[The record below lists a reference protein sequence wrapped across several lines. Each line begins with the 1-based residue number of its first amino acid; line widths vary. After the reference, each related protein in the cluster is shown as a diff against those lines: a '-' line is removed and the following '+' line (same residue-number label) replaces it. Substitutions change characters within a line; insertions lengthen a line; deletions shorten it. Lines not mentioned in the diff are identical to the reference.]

1 MPAQQTGRPSYATGR
16 YDFMAHLDHLAKVLP
31 GKRLSNGALHAKCRP
46 GMDHITY
53 KQFMLQLRGRIYYHP
68 NLPELLEAH
77 IRLATFGIAHAH
89 WLDLKR
95 FMDALPEPGS
105 LDSAPEQL
113 RALLDQSHKNAPMLT
128 LDMVP
133 VNGLR
138 QIGEDD
144 PRVSNLRPGPH
155 EIRYRT
161 GAPNGTAIHL
171 LLLEYSEARRQWL
184 CANRVKGVSLS
195 IDRPLGAAGAV
206 PVHIMSS
213 PGCFSLFALAATSP
227 FSDETAALI
236 ESPAI
241 GADGVLGDEMT
252 AAILKNLANERPDAP
267 RVGRFRYRVA

>member
-1 MPAQQTGRPSYATGR
+1 MPSQQTGRPSYGTGR

-31 GKRLSNGALHAKCRP
+31 RKRLSNNALHEKCGP

-53 KQFMLQLRGRIYYHP
+53 KQFMLQLRGRIDYHP
-68 NLPELLEAH
+68 SLPELLEAH
-77 IRLATFGIAHAH
+77 IRLATFGITRAH
-89 WLDLKR
+89 WLHLKR

-105 LDSAPEQL
+105 VDSAPEQL
-113 RALLDQSHKNAPMLT
+113 QALLEQSHRNAPMLT
-128 LDMVP
+128 LDIVP
-133 VNGLR
+133 VDGLR

-144 PRVSNLRPGPH
+144 PSVGLLRAGPH

-161 GAPNGTAIHL
+161 GAPNGTTVHL
-171 LLLEYSEARRQWL
+171 LLLEYNEARRQWL
-184 CANRVKGVSLS
+184 CANRVKGVGLS

-213 PGCFSLFALAATSP
+213 PGCFSLFALAAMSP
-227 FSDETAALI
+227 FSDDTAALI

-241 GADGVLGDEMT
+241 AADGALSDEMT
-252 AAILKNLANERPDAP
+252 AAILASLARERPDAS